1 MRQEKNVWI
10 VAVLAVLVLS
20 GPASIAGESPG
31 AAVDRFF
38 GAYRNASLE
47 GMLAGYA
54 PNAVFED
61 VNQRHYFEGTEQL
74 EQMLGQLV
82 AMHHK
87 MDVKEKRRVVDGNT
101 VVVEYDYVGTL
112 NGAVLGQIVGKEGCP
127 DLEYT
132 LPTTSWYEV
141 EDGKIVHQR
150 DFVDW
155 ATFLELRER
164 MLTAGSEN

>member
-1 MRQEKNVWI
+1 MKQEKNVW
-10 VAVLAVLVLS
+10 VGAVLVAWVLS
-20 GPASIAGESPG
+20 GPASVAGDSPG

-38 GAYRNASLE
+38 GAYRDASLE
-47 GMLAGYA
+47 RMLASYA

-61 VNQRHYFEGTEQL
+61 VNQRHHFEGTEQL
-74 EQMLGQLV
+74 EQLLSQLV
-82 AMHHK
+82 AMHHR

-127 DLEYT
+127 DLEYA

-155 ATFLELRER
+155 ATLLELREQ
-164 MLTAGSEN
+164 MLAAGSEN